1 MTSTDYHL
9 FTGISARPSV
19 KVGNRALTRTS
30 ILFNTHNSTN
40 QYFLTCNLIL
50 TVIQLLQTQWEWSNN
65 ISICYRKTLP
75 LHRFG
80 SVNVFQDKLSRSFSL
95 TVSQEQKTKD
105 TRVGFFYLFIY
116 FVGRHLLYLMYV
128 ASITQTKIK

>member
-9 FTGISARPSV
+9 YTGISARPTV

-30 ILFNTHNSTN
+30 IFFNTHNSPN

-75 LHRFG
+75 LRRFG
-80 SVNVFQDKLSRSFSL
+80 SVNVLQDKLSRSFSL

-105 TRVGFFYLFIY
+105 TMKGWIFLFIY
-116 FVGRHLLYLMYV
+116 LFCGATFALFDLS
-128 ASITQTKIK
+128 ASILKCFT